1 MAGAPV
7 IRAHPGRGRS
17 RLLLLYTTNNCGP
30 YQTGRINT
38 VSNGMRICGNSND
51 SLPSGYVITAN
62 FQVSSCGQYLG
73 GRLNVAYNGIIACA
87 DSPTPPGYWVSANGI
102 QSSACSP
109 YQAERLNNS

>member
-1 MAGAPV
+1 
-7 IRAHPGRGRS
+7 
-17 RLLLLYTTNNCGP
+17 
-30 YQTGRINT
+30 
-38 VSNGMRICGNSND
+38 MRICGNSND
-51 SLPSGYVITAN
+51 PLPSGYVITSEGPDSTCSQWYGETVNVASNGIAVCGNSPIPANYVITAN